1 MSVNAR
7 RGQSRTLSPYNDK
20 GVETMIDVTWT
31 AAVEPGLKYQNAVEA
46 TAAGA
51 ATQRTHFITLGR
63 LLVIVSHFRLR
74 FW

>member
-1 MSVNAR
+1 
-7 RGQSRTLSPYNDK
+7 
-20 GVETMIDVTWT
+20 MIDVTWT